1 MKVFKRPGSSYYA
14 YKFQYRGREYYR
26 STGTENRREAES
38 IAAAA
43 RARIIRQAAGLEE
56 PEPMAR
62 AFPPEEPGKH
72 IPTLAEFQATFEDWV
87 GTAKAE
93 QKDTVKFYRESYQR
107 LLDYGPWS
115 HLTLAEIEEPEIEAF
130 KTWALKHA
138 GRRRNGKRT
147 PISKTTVNHYLA
159 TLRKALR
166 YAQSKLKIIDK
177 VPVVE
182 QYSRDEGAERETD
195 YVFSPAEYIDWVGTA
210 AEPLRSASILARH
223 SGICR
228 NEMLKLMKDC
238 VRFDPARQGNG
249 KASGELTI
257 KRGLKRRARKRKLVI
272 DREMKAVLERLL
284 RESDCEYVFTS
295 PQDPAKPLEP
305 WVLEEQ
311 MAQLRKKIKTHADAG
326 LHALRH
332 TFLTEAG
339 EYTDPF
345 TLQYVAGHDN
355 IKTTMRYVNPREE
368 AVEKLFMRLGNLERP
383 EGRVECKR
391 SVQNPVQSKMPSDTD
406 FAKLLSTCKLQAAE
420 VVELADTPSKSLNY
434 AFSVSSE

>member
-43 RARIIRQAAGLEE
+43 RARVLRQAAGLEE
-56 PEPMAR
+56 PEPPPKAL
-62 AFPPEEPGKH
+62 PPEEPHKP
-72 IPTLAEFQATFEDWV
+72 IPTLAEFQTTFDEWV

-93 QKDTVKFYRESYQR
+93 QKGTVKFYRESYQR
-107 LLDYGPWS
+107 LLDYRPWS
-115 HLTLAEIEEPEIEAF
+115 QLTLAEIEEPQIEAF

-147 PISKTTVNHYLA
+147 PVSKTTVNRYLA

-166 YAQSKLKIIDK
+166 YAHRKLKIIDK

-195 YVFSPAEYIDWVGTA
+195 YVFNPAEYIDWIQTA

-228 NEMLKLMKDC
+228 NEMLQLMKDC
-238 VRFDPARQGNG
+238 VRLDPARPGNG
-249 KASGELTI
+249 KTSGELTI
-257 KRGLKRRARKRKLVI
+257 KRGLKRRARKRKLLI
-272 DREMKAVLERLL
+272 DREMKAVLERLIK
-284 RESDCEYVFTS
+284 ESDCDYVFTS
-295 PQDPAKPLEP
+295 PQDRAQPLGP

-345 TLQYVAGHDN
+345 TLQYVAGHDS
-355 IKTTMRYVNPREE
+355 IKTTMRYVHPREE
-368 AVEKLFMRLGNLERP
+368 AVERLFARLGNLERP
-383 EGRVECKR
+383 EMRVECKR
-391 SVQNPVQSKMPSDTD
+391 SVQNPVQSGTPSNADLV
-406 FAKLLSTCKLQAAE
+406 KLLNIGRL
-420 VVELADTPSKSLNY
+420 
-434 AFSVSSE
+434 

>member
-43 RARIIRQAAGLEE
+43 RARVIRQAAGLEE
-56 PEPMAR
+56 PEP
-62 AFPPEEPGKH
+62 PPKALPVEEPRKP
-72 IPTLAEFQATFEDWV
+72 IPTLAEFQATFDEWV

-93 QKDTVKFYRESYQR
+93 QKGTVKFYRESYQK
-107 LLDYGPWS
+107 LLDFGPWS

-130 KTWALKHA
+130 KTWALKQA

-147 PISKTTVNHYLA
+147 PVSKTTVNRYLA

-166 YAQSKLKIIDK
+166 YAHRKLKVIDK

-195 YVFSPAEYIDWVGTA
+195 YIFRPAEYIDLDRDGSRALAV
-210 AEPLRSASILARH
+210 SSILARH

-238 VRFDPARQGNG
+238 VRFDHAHQGNG
-249 KASGELTI
+249 INSGELTI

-272 DREMKAVLERLL
+272 DREMKAVLEQLVKQ
-284 RESDCEYVFTS
+284 SDCEYVFTS
-295 PQDPAKPLEP
+295 PQDSAKPLGP

-355 IKTTMRYVNPREE
+355 IKTTMRYVHPREE
-368 AVEKLFMRLGNLERP
+368 AVEKLFARLGNLERP

-391 SVQNPVQSKMPSDTD
+391 SVQNPVQSEMPSDPD
-406 FAKLLSTCKLQAAE
+406 LSKLFNISGSQPAE
-420 VVELADTPSKSLNY
+420 VVELADTPS
-434 AFSVSSE
+434 

>member
-43 RARIIRQAAGLEE
+43 RARIVRQAAGLEE
-56 PEPMAR
+56 PEPL
-62 AFPPEEPGKH
+62 PGALPTEDSRKH
-72 IPTLAEFQATFEDWV
+72 IPTLGEFQSTFDEWV

-93 QKDTVKFYRESYQR
+93 QKGKVKFYRESYQK

-115 HLTLAEIEEPEIEAF
+115 HLTLAEIEEPE
-130 KTWALKHA
+130 
-138 GRRRNGKRT
+138 
-147 PISKTTVNHYLA
+147 
-159 TLRKALR
+159 
-166 YAQSKLKIIDK
+166 
-177 VPVVE
+177 
-182 QYSRDEGAERETD
+182 
-195 YVFSPAEYIDWVGTA
+195 
-210 AEPLRSASILARH
+210 
-223 SGICR
+223 
-228 NEMLKLMKDC
+228 MK
-238 VRFDPARQGNG
+238 Q
-249 KASGELTI
+249 
-257 KRGLKRRARKRKLVI
+257 
-272 DREMKAVLERLL
+272 
-284 RESDCEYVFTS
+284 SDCEYVFTS
-295 PQDPAKPLEP
+295 PQDPAKPLGP

-355 IKTTMRYVNPREE
+355 IKTTMRYVHPREE
-368 AVEKLFMRLGNLERP
+368 AVEKLFVRLGNLERP

-391 SVQNPVQSKMPSDTD
+391 SVQNPVQSERPSDTD
-406 FAKLLSTCKLQAAE
+406 LARLLITSNLIPAE
-420 VVELADTPSKSLNY
+420 VVELADTPS
-434 AFSVSSE
+434 

>member
-56 PEPMAR
+56 REERPEAV
-62 AFPPEEPGKH
+62 PGEKPRKR
-72 IPTLAEFQATFEDWV
+72 IPSLAEFQATFDEWV

-93 QKDTVKFYRESYQR
+93 QKGTVKFYRESYQR

-115 HLTLAEIEEPEIEAF
+115 HLTLAEIEEPQIEAF

-147 PISKTTVNHYLA
+147 PVSKTTVNRYLA

-166 YAQSKLKIIDK
+166 YAQRKLKIIDK

-195 YVFSPAEYIDWVGTA
+195 YVFSPVEYIGWIGTA

-238 VRFDPARQGNG
+238 VRFDPAHHGNG
-249 KASGELTI
+249 NAPGELII

-284 RESDCEYVFTS
+284 KESDCEYVFTS
-295 PQDPAKPLEP
+295 PQDPGKPLGS

-355 IKTTMRYVNPREE
+355 IKTTMRYVHPREE
-368 AVEKLFMRLGNLERP
+368 AAEEMFLRLGDLEASHGRCEFQRP
-383 EGRVECKR
+383 VP
-391 SVQNPVQSKMPSDTD
+391 NPVQSEKPSGTD
-406 FAKLLSTCKLQAAE
+406 FAKLLSTCNLSPAE
-420 VVELADTPSKSLNY
+420 VVELADTPS
-434 AFSVSSE
+434 